1 MQNYLFWPGV
11 VVATPAV
18 LEAFREAKEDPLS
31 YLHRHLSGDWGDIDE
46 FDKLQNE
53 SALENDYR
61 LLSAYVL
68 GNGTRIWII
77 TEADRSSTCVLL
89 PSDY

>member
-1 MQNYLFWPGV
+1 MNDYLFLPGV

-18 LEAFREAKEDPLS
+18 LEAFREAKEDPLP
-31 YLHRHLSGDWGDIDE
+31 YLHRHLLGDWGDIDE

-68 GNGTRIWII
+68 QNGTRVWII

>member
-1 MQNYLFWPGV
+1 MFLFSPGAI
-11 VVATPAV
+11 VATPAALAA
-18 LEAFREAKEDPLS
+18 LEEAREDPS
-31 YLHRHLSGDWGDIDE
+31 AYLRRHLSGDWGDVDD

-61 LLSAYVL
+61 ILSEYAL

-77 TEADRSSTCVLL
+77 TEADRSSTCLLL

>member
-1 MQNYLFWPGV
+1 MNAYLFRPGV
-11 VVATPAV
+11 VVATPAA
-18 LEAFREAKEDPLS
+18 LEALAEAKEEPS
-31 YLHRHLSGDWGDIDE
+31 VYLCRHLSGDWGELDA

-61 LLSAYVL
+61 ILSAYVL

>member
-1 MQNYLFWPGV
+1 MLLFQPGAI
-11 VVATPAV
+11 VATPAA
-18 LEAFREAKEDPLS
+18 LEALQEANEDPGAL
-31 YLHRHLSGDWGDIDE
+31 LRRHLSGDWGDMGE

-53 SALENDYR
+53 SALEGDCR
-61 LLSAYVL
+61 IFSAYVL

-77 TEADRSSTCVLL
+77 TEADRSSTCLLL